1 MRILKRLTLRA
12 AAAAT
17 VSRDVRATAVSP
29 ARPVHRPGAPAARR
43 AREGLSRPRHGR
55 GARGRG
61 EGAAAA
67 AVEVSSTVGRRNLA
81 LLQLVRSAGPEGSER
96 LPHVRPPHGRTAT
109 LRGGRVRLTRTT
121 RLAVGIVVLALAG
134 CGGAQVTV
142 NDVPGGPVDLKTPG
156 TGQGFAAVTPT
167 ATATATPTETPTA
180 DTSTGAAP
188 TATPQA
194 DTTTQDNTPQADP
207 NGGATAPQ
215 TDDGTAAQ
223 QPPDPGASSDEFE
236 DYCAQNPGAC

>member
-17 VSRDVRATAVSP
+17 VSRNVRATAVSP

-43 AREGLSRPRHGR
+43 TGEGLSRPRHGR

-61 EGAAAA
+61 EVAAAA
-67 AVEVSSTVGRRNLA
+67 AVEVSPTVGRRNLA

-109 LRGGRVRLTRTT
+109 LRGGRMRLTRTT

-142 NDVPGGPVDLKTPG
+142 NEVPGGPVDLTVPG
-156 TGQGFAAVTPT
+156 NAEALAPASAT
-167 ATATATPTETPTA
+167 ATATATPTVTPTD
-180 DTSTGAAP
+180 DTAA
-188 TATPQA
+188 ATP
-194 DTTTQDNTPQADP
+194 TP
-207 NGGATAPQ
+207 
-215 TDDGTAAQ
+215 
-223 QPPDPGASSDEFE
+223 
-236 DYCAQNPGAC
+236 